1 MGSDQ
6 LARPVGGERRGYA
19 SYHFGRSQRAMF
31 SLFWYFA
38 TELRKSKV
46 GLWVD
51 EDSSL

>member
-31 SLFWYFA
+31 SLFLVF
-38 TELRKSKV
+38 LDRIKKKQGRV
-46 GLWVD
+46 MGR
-51 EDSSL
+51 